1 MYLKTLKALLLG
13 LCIAAAAMI
22 SWAPNS
28 LAAEGDL
35 EQQVKELIKQNQAL
49 TDRLMQVEQQ
59 LSEMKVKT
67 APTGIEQELVQ
78 QNRALYERVN
88 QLEGRLI
95 QEKPAWG
102 TGFLSDLEN
111 RITLNGLLEFGG
123 AYQSID
129 RKKEGYEQDS
139 DICMTTV
146 QLGIAAEIND
156 WVNAEMVLL
165 YEDATFG
172 DETSVDID
180 EAFITLGNT
189 EKFPLFLKGGKMYVP
204 YGALLEHFPD
214 DPLIDAPLTLCMGET
229 LEKAALI
236 GAEYEGFTVSAYAFN
251 GDVEEAGGGGDNVVE
266 SYGFDANYAFED
278 EDMGLDFLVG
288 GSYISNVFEAD
299 VLTDGLDDLGV
310 DLADYVGAAA
320 AYFHVGYLGL
330 FFDAEYMGAT
340 DNAEL
345 CDKKGLVPEI
355 NVENMEVWNFE
366 IGYNYNWWRNLEIA
380 LKYAGSNDCD
390 YFGFPRDR
398 YGINFNQEIFDNT
411 ILSVG
416 YIYDEYD
423 DNDADDRDTRDL
435 VFGQIA
441 IEF

>member
-288 GSYISNVFEAD
+288 GSYISNVWA
-299 VLTDGLDDLGV
+299 
-310 DLADYVGAAA
+310 
-320 AYFHVGYLGL
+320 
-330 FFDAEYMGAT
+330 
-340 DNAEL
+340 
-345 CDKKGLVPEI
+345 
-355 NVENMEVWNFE
+355 
-366 IGYNYNWWRNLEIA
+366 RR
-380 LKYAGSNDCD
+380 
-390 YFGFPRDR
+390 PR
-398 YGINFNQEIFDNT
+398 
-411 ILSVG
+411 S
-416 YIYDEYD
+416 
-423 DNDADDRDTRDL
+423 
-435 VFGQIA
+435 
-441 IEF
+441 